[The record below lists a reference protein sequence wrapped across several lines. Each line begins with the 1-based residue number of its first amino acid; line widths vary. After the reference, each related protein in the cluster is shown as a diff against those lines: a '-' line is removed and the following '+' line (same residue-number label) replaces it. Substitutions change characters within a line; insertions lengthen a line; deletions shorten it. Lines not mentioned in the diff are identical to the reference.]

1 MNIVTERIVPAAKLA
16 SNLAPPT
23 EASLTGLHLCEH
35 FDTLGVSAVIAAD
48 LESRDI
54 IYCSICSLRFHFF
67 TEGNRIIVGKVE
79 SV

>member
-1 MNIVTERIVPAAKLA
+1 MNIVSERNIPPATLA
-16 SNLAPPT
+16 SNLAPPV
-23 EASLTGLHLCEH
+23 EVGATGLHLCEH
-35 FDTLGVSAVIAAD
+35 FDTLGVSAVISAD

-54 IYCSICSLRFHFF
+54 IYCSICSLRFQFF